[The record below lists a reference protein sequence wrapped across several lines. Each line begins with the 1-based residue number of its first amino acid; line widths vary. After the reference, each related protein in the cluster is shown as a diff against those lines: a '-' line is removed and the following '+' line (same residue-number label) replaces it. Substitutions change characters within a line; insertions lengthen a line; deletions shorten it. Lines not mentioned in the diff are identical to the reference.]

1 MTLVRNAYED
11 WLRVANEESTAG
23 WAKTHHSAL
32 YAVWEARPDDLCLAV
47 LPPRYE
53 SPVDV
58 PFTCARSTEKGV
70 YPSCRYFSHCWPE
83 LPAEPFQ
90 SSTSA

>member
-1 MTLVRNAYED
+1 MTLVRSAYED
-11 WLRVANEESTAG
+11 WLRVANEESTVG

-32 YAVWEARPDDLCLAV
+32 YAVWEARPDGLRPAL
-47 LPPRYE
+47 LPPRYG

-70 YPSCRYFSHCWPE
+70 YPSYRCFSHG
-83 LPAEPFQ
+83 
-90 SSTSA
+90 